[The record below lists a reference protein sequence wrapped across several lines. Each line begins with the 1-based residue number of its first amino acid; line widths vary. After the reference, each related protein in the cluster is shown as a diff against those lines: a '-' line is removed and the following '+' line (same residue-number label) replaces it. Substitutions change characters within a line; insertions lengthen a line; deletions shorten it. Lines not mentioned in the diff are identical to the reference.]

1 MDGKKRNY
9 AVVTVIFLIIAI
21 AFAIISSVILPVS
34 VKQAM
39 DDLQQNSTDQAGA
52 VVAAPFVALI
62 LVVFIFFGIAA
73 GIVAVPF
80 FILGLVF
87 NVRSTILWV
96 RVLAIIGEVLFAY
109 EITVA
114 IIKIIQLAIGA

>member
-1 MDGKKRNY
+1 
-9 AVVTVIFLIIAI
+9 VVTVIFLIIAI

-114 IIKIIQLAIGA
+114 VIKIIQLAVGA